1 MAALQRSALFEA
13 MIDHKQDSLAIL
25 HSLSGRC
32 FTYGSLLHDVS
43 VAKEKLLKE
52 TGKDEKSIAG
62 ERVAFLIE
70 NSYDYV
76 GAHCSSCPCY
86 AVAC

>member
-13 MIDHKQDSLAIL
+13 MIDHKPDSTAII
-25 HSLSGRC
+25 HSLSGRS
-32 FTYGSLLHDVS
+32 FTYGSLLHDVAA
-43 VAKEKLLKE
+43 AKERLLKQ
-52 TGKDEKSIAG
+52 TGKDETSIAG

-76 GAHCSSCPCY
+76 GAHSSPCHTL
-86 AVAC
+86 

>member
-13 MIDHKQDSLAIL
+13 MTQHRSDSTAIV
-25 HSLSGRC
+25 HSLSGRL
-32 FTYGSLLHDVS
+32 FTYGSLLHDVAT
-43 VAKEKLLKE
+43 AKGRLLKE
-52 TGKDEKSIAG
+52 TGKDETSIAG

-76 GAHCSSCPCY
+76 GTHHSFTISNST
-86 AVAC
+86 